1 MDAEAAPAPLVVKVM
16 RMSAPVLATHA
27 VPVFETARESGAA
40 VPAASSVEPY
50 DTANWDAVLES
61 YARGSDAPLVHAAPT
76 LRDVPYTGHL
86 VLPSSFGVVGTV
98 LVTVVN
104 ESDRRV
110 DGVHLQVDIQRGS
123 TETVPVR
130 EWTLAHAP
138 AGEAGAPL
146 AVRALEPRARLSAV
160 VRHEIDL
167 MAPHAV
173 VCRVRYDRTDGAPE
187 HWMTNARPVAV
198 EDVDVVSDAWDVA
211 LLDAPDATS
220 TARHLHPKDVRQWLL
235 ALTPRDPAALE
246 AATLEQLGAAP
257 PEKALVGVMHP
268 LGTVQVRWRVPHGS
282 AGTARLGPIARV
294 INVPN
299 AVALGDARLDARLA
313 VRVTLEKPAHVEAL
327 VPCTCTVRVSL
338 VDVHARDAAPPACR
352 LALEPVAGTWTEV
365 SLLGPAAIPVALD
378 EAVPVPLV
386 PLRGGVVRGGGMV
399 LRLYEYAQ
407 AIDMDPPRV
416 LREWP
421 CFVELV
427 AHEAP

>member
-1 MDAEAAPAPLVVKVM
+1 MDVSPA
-16 RMSAPVLATHA
+16 
-27 VPVFETARESGAA
+27 
-40 VPAASSVEPY
+40 
-50 DTANWDAVLES
+50 
-61 YARGSDAPLVHAAPT
+61 
-76 LRDVPYTGHL
+76 
-86 VLPSSFGVVGTV
+86 
-98 LVTVVN
+98 
-104 ESDRRV
+104 
-110 DGVHLQVDIQRGS
+110 
-123 TETVPVR
+123 VR
-130 EWTLAHAP
+130 ERAYVQVQAHN
-138 AGEAGAPL
+138 
-146 AVRALEPRARLSAV
+146 VS
-160 VRHEIDL
+160 
-167 MAPHAV
+167 
-173 VCRVRYDRTDGAPE
+173 
-187 HWMTNARPVAV
+187 ARPVAV
-198 EDVDVVSDAWDVA
+198 EDVDVVSDAWGVA

>member
-1 MDAEAAPAPLVVKVM
+1 MHPPPLALHATAHGNRAGTMDVSPA
-16 RMSAPVLATHA
+16 
-27 VPVFETARESGAA
+27 
-40 VPAASSVEPY
+40 
-50 DTANWDAVLES
+50 
-61 YARGSDAPLVHAAPT
+61 
-76 LRDVPYTGHL
+76 
-86 VLPSSFGVVGTV
+86 
-98 LVTVVN
+98 
-104 ESDRRV
+104 
-110 DGVHLQVDIQRGS
+110 
-123 TETVPVR
+123 VR
-130 EWTLAHAP
+130 ERAYVQVQAHN
-138 AGEAGAPL
+138 
-146 AVRALEPRARLSAV
+146 VS
-160 VRHEIDL
+160 
-167 MAPHAV
+167 
-173 VCRVRYDRTDGAPE
+173 
-187 HWMTNARPVAV
+187 ARPVAV